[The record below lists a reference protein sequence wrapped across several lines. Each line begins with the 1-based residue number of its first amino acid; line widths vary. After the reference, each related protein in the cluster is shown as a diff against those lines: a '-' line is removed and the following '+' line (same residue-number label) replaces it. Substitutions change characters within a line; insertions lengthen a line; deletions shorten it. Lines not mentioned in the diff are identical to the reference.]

1 MRATIRSNLATSTLV
16 QPSNDPA
23 DPLVHLAPSIVKSML
38 PVSYQHVLRMFSMEI
53 L

>member
-23 DPLVHLAPSIVKSML
+23 DSIVKSML